1 MKRTHQISSHA
12 GLSVGYIE
20 RVDSQTVA
28 IKIGGHAMAIFETE
42 AAAIAWA
49 ERREFGVVEDE
60 EDYGDIRD
68 TAFDRVAPALYR
80 ESGNYH
86 EC

>member
-20 RVDSQTVA
+20 RVDSATVA
-28 IKIGGHAMAIFETE
+28 IKIGGHAMEIFRTE
-42 AAAIAWA
+42 HEAIAWA
-49 ERREFGVVEDE
+49 KTRDFGVVESRF
-60 EDYGDIRD
+60 DYGNIRD
-68 TAFDRVAPALYR
+68 TAFDKVAPALRKEKGIY
-80 ESGNYH
+80 